1 MSEQE
6 MDIAIEEYEK
16 KNGEI
21 IDYKKIFTNRDDEYV
36 WQHLPLTDK
45 QKKYIFINILN
56 ESAKL

>member
-1 MSEQE
+1 

-21 IDYKKIFTNRDDEYV
+21 IDYKKIFINRDDEYV

-56 ESAKL
+56 ESTKL